1 MANKEGTKSLTLEQK
16 MPGDT
21 ILCLSPRVWDSLW
34 RSTQQI
40 MSRLAKNYRI
50 LFIEPG
56 RNPDRS
62 SLSEMRRNW
71 INLFSLD
78 TAYQA
83 MENVIAIPS
92 PPRLPYMRQRLPR
105 SALQVSTPV
114 MARIN
119 MQAKVRRVHQVME
132 AFGVETPILWLHG
145 LFDPAMVG
153 KFNEKLACYFVY
165 DETPDFVHNAR
176 ISEFLRKQDYQMS
189 ARVDVVFASSRSQ
202 WERRNSV
209 NPNTY
214 FVPNGVDFDMFNRP
228 LTSHLPLPPD
238 IAPLPRPTIGYAGWM
253 GYQMDTELLC
263 LVARAYPDCSLVLV
277 GPSDLPDSNDLGQ
290 LQSLPNV
297 FFLGRKDR
305 QELPNYLQ
313 AFDVALMPYLLKG
326 HVLSIYPLKLHEYL
340 AAGRAVVSTDL
351 PELQPYGDQV
361 RIAQTHDE
369 FIDHIRDALGDDTP
383 QAIEARV
390 AVAREN
396 TWDHRVAEINRVL
409 EQHLSVKSKELA
421 A

>member
-1 MANKEGTKSLTLEQK
+1 MANKNGTTSLTLEQK
-16 MPGDT
+16 MPGET

-40 MSRLAKNYRI
+40 MSRLAKHYRI

-62 SLSEMRRNW
+62 NLSEMRRNW

-78 TAYQA
+78 NAYQA

-114 MARIN
+114 MAKIN
-119 MQAKVRRVHQVME
+119 NQVKVRHVHHVME
-132 AFGVETPILWLHG
+132 AFGVEAPILWLHA
-145 LFDPAMVG
+145 LFNPAMVG

-176 ISEFLRKQDYQMS
+176 ISEFLRGQDHQLS
-189 ARVDVVFASSRSQ
+189 TRVDVVFASSRSQ
-202 WERRNSV
+202 WERRKAINA
-209 NPNTY
+209 NTY

-228 LTSHLPLPPD
+228 LTARLPLPSD
-238 IAPLPRPTIGYAGWM
+238 LARLSRPIIGYAGWM
-253 GYQMDTELLC
+253 AYQIDTELLC
-263 LVARAYPDCSLVLV
+263 LVAQAYPDCSLVLV

-340 AAGRAVVSTDL
+340 AAGRAVVSTAL

-361 RIAQTHDE
+361 RIAQTHHE
-369 FIDHIRDALGDDTP
+369 FIDHIRDALRDNLP

-390 AVAREN
+390 ALARQN
-396 TWDHRVAEINRVL
+396 TWDDRVAEIHRVL
-409 EQHLSVKSKELA
+409 QKHLSAKRVELA
-421 A
+421 H